1 MENQIRLQFTSSIE
15 DICDINESF
24 ASARLK
30 AFYLGGNRNGS
41 FISKA
46 STEDAIPT
54 MFNCPIVCNYDVES
68 DTIGGHDM
76 DIVPTDS
83 GDVKLI
89 NLTSAIGV
97 IPAGAKYS
105 FEKIEEED
113 GSVHEYFVVDAILWK
128 RSPAY
133 DKIKR
138 DGIVSQSME
147 ITVTDGHMQ
156 GDLYV
161 IEKFIFTAFCLLG
174 EGVEP
179 CFESASLQLFD
190 RGNCRQQFALM
201 MKELKQNIE
210 TVNPSIKDDNN
221 TKNFATE
228 GGEKE
233 LDEKKKLAAE
243 YGLDIDNLGF
253 SVDDMSLDDLR
264 AKFEEM
270 KAASDN
276 GNDEGDKQDFSLEGT
291 FRDELLN
298 ALYEEKVETP
308 WGMDSHYWFW
318 DYDKELSEVYATDT
332 CDWNLYGFGFS
343 MDGDRVVIDFS
354 SKKRM
359 KLAVE
364 PFDEGSADS
373 PYQEMFN
380 AVLEKSIA
388 AKTSELQSQFNTE
401 KAALEEKYQT
411 ASGTIEQMNTELNE
425 LRQYK
430 QKKLN
435 DERNDAEGAVFAM
448 FPDLNGIEAFEKL
461 KEDCAEMSI
470 EDIEDKCYALRGRN
484 ASQQT
489 FSMPKPRTP
498 RLPIEKNAADEP
510 YGGLFVEF
518 PPQR

>member
-1 MENQIRLQFTSSIE
+1 MDNQIRLQFTSSIE

-41 FISKA
+41 FINKS
-46 STEDAIPT
+46 STEDAIPS

-68 DTIGGHDM
+68 DTIGGHDI
-76 DIVPTDS
+76 DIVATDS

-89 NLTSAIGV
+89 NLTSAVGV
-97 IPAGAKYS
+97 IPMGAKYS

-113 GSVHEYFVVDAILWK
+113 GSVHEYFIVDAILWK

-147 ITVTDGHMQ
+147 ITVTEGHMQ

-201 MKELKQNIE
+201 MKELKQNIKS
-210 TVNPSIKDDNN
+210 VNPSIQDDNN
-221 TKNFATE
+221 TQNFATE

-243 YGLDIDNLGF
+243 YGLNIETLGF
-253 SVDDMSLDDLR
+253 SVDDMSIDDLR

-276 GNDEGDKQDFSLEGT
+276 SNGEDGKQDFSLEGT

-318 DYDKELSEVYATDT
+318 DYDRDLSEVYATDT

-343 MDGDRVVIDFS
+343 MDGDRVVIDFA

-364 PFDEGSADS
+364 PFDEGGADS

-380 AVLEKSIA
+380 VVLEKSVA
-388 AKTSELQSQFNTE
+388 AKTSELQSKFDTE
-401 KAALEEKYQT
+401 KAELEGKYQA
-411 ASGTIEQMNTELNE
+411 ASGTIEQMNTEINE

-430 QKKLN
+430 QQKLD

-448 FPDLNGIEAFEKL
+448 FPDLNGVEAFEKL
-461 KEDCAEMSI
+461 KENCSEMSI

-489 FSMPKPRTP
+489 FSMPKSKTP
-498 RLPIEKNAADEP
+498 RLPIEKNVADEP